1 MLDENQQIRLKS
13 IHSGPKTEIFDV
25 AHCPPLMAHCPPLA
39 EKQLFAIWSEYVRTQ
54 EKLRRGFS
62 TTLGGAY
69 TATAKSDRHPLCIEK
84 IACKVGIW
92 SQNRS
97 NALISHFDQNL
108 FCVW

>member
-1 MLDENQQIRLKS
+1 MGIS
-13 IHSGPKTEIFDV
+13 SGRARAPRKRK
-25 AHCPPLMAHCPPLA
+25 HQSGLPLA
-39 EKQLFAIWSEYVRTQ
+39 EKQLFAIWSECVRTQ

-84 IACKVGIW
+84 IARKVGIW